1 MSNKLNMQN
10 YKSIHDF
17 IFEQNF
23 LTINLR
29 DFSLTFY
36 VSDNDKNQ
44 TTVTHL
50 KQNKYDNMYLSTS
63 TLGSAFIAASKTLGS
78 RWGSAGGEKGLL
90 GLAVMYWGEVF
101 LKSAEADVA
110 YVTRLDDEKESVVVC
125 SSIVN
130 TWFWAKVTIFGL
142 PGHDSSSF
150 ISSGFISMSGGCGDN
165 GGELG
170 SGLEVST
177 VWVEPT
183 GGRAIT
189 ETTCNAATASSVSCA
204 ITLSVCS
211 ITCVRSELR

>member
-1 MSNKLNMQN
+1 MIW
-10 YKSIHDF
+10 Y
-17 IFEQNF
+17 
-23 LTINLR
+23 T
-29 DFSLTFY
+29 
-36 VSDNDKNQ
+36 
-44 TTVTHL
+44 
-50 KQNKYDNMYLSTS
+50 YLSTS

-78 RWGSAGGEKGLL
+78 RWGSAAGEKGLL

-101 LKSAEADVA
+101 LKSAEDDVA
-110 YVTRLDDEKESVVVC
+110 YVTRFEDGKESAVVC
-125 SSIVN
+125 SSIAVN

-150 ISSGFISMSGGCGDN
+150 ISSGFISMSAGCGDN

-183 GGRAIT
+183 GGRDIT

-211 ITCVRSELR
+211 ITCIKSELR